1 LTGFIPG
8 GPVPPGVSIDNE
20 GQAMSTTREFY
31 IARAEEAAAEAA
43 SATLA
48 NVRERAQRSS
58 DAWREMADR
67 MERVER
73 QRVVTEQARA
83 ERIAAEG

>member
-1 LTGFIPG
+1 
-8 GPVPPGVSIDNE
+8 
-20 GQAMSTTREFY
+20 MSTTREFY
-31 IARAEEAAAEAA
+31 IARADEAAAEAA

-73 QRVVTEQARA
+73 QRVVAEQARA